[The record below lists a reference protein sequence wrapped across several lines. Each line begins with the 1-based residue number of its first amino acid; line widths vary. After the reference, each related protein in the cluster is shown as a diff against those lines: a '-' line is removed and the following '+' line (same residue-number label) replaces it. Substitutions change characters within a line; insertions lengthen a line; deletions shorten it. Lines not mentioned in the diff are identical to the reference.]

1 MNTLDFITKFIRIKD
16 DLIDAKAES
25 LGKSRCDLI
34 PWTDYNPIQIESEAR
49 SIALGPGIHYA
60 GD

>member
-1 MNTLDFITKFIRIKD
+1 MNTLDFITRFIHIRD
-16 DLIDAKAES
+16 ELIDAKAEA
-25 LGKSRCDLI
+25 LGKSRCDLV
-34 PWTDYNPIQIESEAR
+34 PWTDYNPIHLESEAR

>member
-1 MNTLDFITKFIRIKD
+1 MTTFDFITRFIDVRD
-16 DLIDAKAES
+16 QLIDAKAES
-25 LGKSRCDLI
+25 LGKPRSDLI

>member
-1 MNTLDFITKFIRIKD
+1 MTTSEFLTRFIDIRSQ
-16 DLIDAKAES
+16 LIDAKAEA

-34 PWTDYNPIQIESEAR
+34 PWTDYNPIMIENEAR
-49 SIALGPGIHYA
+49 YIAQGGGVMWT